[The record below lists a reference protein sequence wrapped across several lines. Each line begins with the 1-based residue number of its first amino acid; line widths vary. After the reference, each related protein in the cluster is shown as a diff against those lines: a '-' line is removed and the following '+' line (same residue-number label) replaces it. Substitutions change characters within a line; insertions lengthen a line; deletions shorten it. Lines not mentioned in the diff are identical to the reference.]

1 MAARIDRRTGA
12 VLLAA
17 LAGIARVP
25 GTRADEGGASFWVP
39 GQYASFAATP
49 PNPGWSLPIT
59 FYTYGGTLDIA
70 STRGR
75 LMAAGLT
82 QQINQLYLQPTYTPA
97 VTVLGATPSLSMTL
111 LPARIGTSA
120 DLHLGA
126 ISEARSDSVFGLGN
140 FTPTASLFWS
150 AGVHNFMAYATG
162 QAWNGNYDPNRLS
175 NPGLGHAAIDG
186 GAAYSYYNA
195 GSGTE
200 VSATLGFTRN
210 FQNPLSHYT
219 SGIDSHLD
227 AAASQAVT
235 GKFYV
240 GIAGYYYQQLTADQG
255 QLPILGPFESRVRGI
270 GPQIGYNVDLGHGVT
285 LSTGLR
291 GYAEFDAYARTQ
303 GFAIFATATLPLSQM
318 LGAH

>member
-1 MAARIDRRTGA
+1 MVARVDRRKGA

-17 LAGIARVP
+17 LAGIAGAP

-49 PNPGWSLPIT
+49 PNPGWSLPVT
-59 FYTYGGTLDIA
+59 FYSYAGMLDVA

-75 LMAAGLT
+75 VVTAGLT
-82 QQINQLYLQPTYTPA
+82 QQINELYLQPTYTPA
-97 VTVLGATPSLSMTL
+97 VTILGAAPSVSITL
-111 LPARIGTSA
+111 LPGWVGTSA
-120 DLHLGA
+120 NERLGA
-126 ISEARSDSVFGLGN
+126 ISESRSDSVFGVGN
-140 FTPTASLFWS
+140 FTPTASLFWT
-150 AGVHNFMAYATG
+150 AGVHNFMVYATG

-175 NPGLGHAAIDG
+175 NMGLGHAAIDG
-186 GAAYSYYNA
+186 GGAYSYYDS

-200 VSATLGFTRN
+200 FSATLGFTRN
-210 FQNPLSHYT
+210 FQNPSSHYT

-227 AAASQAVT
+227 FGASQAVT
-235 GKFYV
+235 GKFNV

-270 GPQIGYNVDLGHGVT
+270 GPQIGYNFDLGRGVT

-303 GFAIFATATLPLSQM
+303 GYAIFATATLPLSQM
-318 LGAH
+318 AGAH